1 MLSNKTKSEIKI
13 SNKISISNKKKCLI
27 VAEISANHSGDLKI
41 LKKYFES
48 KRMWSRCNQITIV

>member
-13 SNKISISNKKKCLI
+13 SNKISISIKKCLI

-41 LKKYFES
+41 LKKVFES